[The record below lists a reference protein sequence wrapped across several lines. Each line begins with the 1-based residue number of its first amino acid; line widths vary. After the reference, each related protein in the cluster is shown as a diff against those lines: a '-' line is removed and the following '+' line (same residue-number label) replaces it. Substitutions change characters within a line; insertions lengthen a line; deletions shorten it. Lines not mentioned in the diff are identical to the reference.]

1 MTTRTLACPTRS
13 LPRLRPRRTGRYQKG
28 LRVLTCTGMSQVSA
42 LGLHASLAK
51 CLSVY
56 CLAWAS
62 CFTILLC
69 SCYEYHL
76 LLKNAQLSVSV
87 IRGWDELLEHALPRS
102 VVLKASRSVVGQAF
116 TSDLFLY
123 QMQMA
128 ICMQPSTAQPT
139 TSPPPEPATEERAA
153 SNAAASSS
161 AEALPPDHQGQ
172 QSSDIIVH
180 VEAGSLSGPLS
191 CSAMVC
197 LQIALAWPIIN
208 CRGAPQMA
216 RHQAHLSSSSRRPL
230 HRPYPP
236 SSSNSSSSSSSSSRR
251 LRCTATAV
259 QST

>member
-1 MTTRTLACPTRS
+1 M
-13 LPRLRPRRTGRYQKG
+13 
-28 LRVLTCTGMSQVSA
+28 LTCTGMSQVSA

-139 TSPPPEPATEERAA
+139 TSPPQNLLLKSAQHRMLQPA
-153 SNAAASSS
+153 
-161 AEALPPDHQGQ
+161 
-172 QSSDIIVH
+172 
-180 VEAGSLSGPLS
+180 
-191 CSAMVC
+191 
-197 LQIALAWPIIN
+197 
-208 CRGAPQMA
+208 
-216 RHQAHLSSSSRRPL
+216 
-230 HRPYPP
+230 
-236 SSSNSSSSSSSSSRR
+236 
-251 LRCTATAV
+251 AV
-259 QST
+259 QRHCLLTTKVSRAQTL